1 VCQVLPAITTAFVV
15 AATAITAIP
24 LLTTAAAATT
34 AAVAATATAAAT
46 TAVATTATA
55 AAAAT
60 TAVATTATAATAAT
74 TTATAEA
81 AWAFF
86 FRTCFVNGEVTTTK
100 IFAIQPL
107 NRGSHSFWSVHRDES
122 ETTRAAAFTIDW
134 EEDVGN
140 GAKLGEKLTNIYIG
154 SFEGEIPHIHLGV
167 HILSVSG
174 FRPLYAEMR
183 YNKPRSFHEI
193 RRRT

>member
-55 AAAAT
+55 AAT
-60 TAVATTATAATAAT
+60 TAVATTATAAT

>member
-1 VCQVLPAITTAFVV
+1 VCRVLPAITTAFVV

-34 AAVAATATAAAT
+34 TAAVAATATAAAT
-46 TAVATTATA
+46 TAAVAATATA
-55 AAAAT
+55 ATT
-60 TAVATTATAATAAT
+60 TAVATTATAATT
-74 TTATAEA
+74 TTAEA
-81 AWAFF
+81 AWALF

-140 GAKLGEKLTNIYIG
+140 GAKLGEKLTNIYVG

-174 FRPLYAEMR
+174 FRPLYAKMS